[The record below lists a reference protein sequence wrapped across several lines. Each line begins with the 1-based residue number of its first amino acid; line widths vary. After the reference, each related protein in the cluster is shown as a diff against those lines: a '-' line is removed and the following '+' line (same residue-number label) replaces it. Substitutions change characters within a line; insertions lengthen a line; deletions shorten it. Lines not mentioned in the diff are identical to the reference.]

1 MRRLGEGL
9 TQVTH
14 APGST
19 VTQPNNLPGI
29 LAMLAGTVAFVC
41 NDSIVKVLG
50 EHLPPGEIMALR
62 GSFASLLLLA
72 ACLWYGALTW
82 PAGTLRTSAFW
93 LRLVG
98 ELGATVSFV
107 VSLMH
112 MRFADISGIQQF
124 QPLAITAASAV
135 FLAEPVGWRRW
146 LAALVG
152 LIGVLMIVRPGSG
165 AFEPFALLAGVCVLM
180 VVLRD
185 IGTRLVLAGT
195 PALFLSLTSALV
207 VAVFGFL
214 MRWGETWVA
223 PRPLEWLGLA
233 ATGAMIFA
241 GYMFITI
248 AVRIAELSVVS
259 PFRYANVIFAVALQI
274 AIWGI
279 VPDSWTLLG
288 MAIVVGA
295 GFYTFHR
302 EQVRR
307 AGTVAAFSVPG
318 A

>member
-1 MRRLGEGL
+1 M
-9 TQVTH
+9 TQATEALATTKSH
-14 APGST
+14 
-19 VTQPNNLPGI
+19 PNNLPGI

-50 EHLPPGEIMALR
+50 QHLPPGEIMALR

-72 ACLWYGALTW
+72 ACLWYGALRW

-185 IGTRLVLAGT
+185 IGTRLVLEGT

-207 VAVFGFL
+207 VAVFGYL
-214 MRWGETWVA
+214 MRWGETWVT
-223 PRPLEWLGLA
+223 PQPLEWLGLA
-233 ATGAMIFA
+233 ATAAMIFA

-259 PFRYANVIFAVALQI
+259 PFRYTNVIIAVGLQI

-279 VPDSWTLLG
+279 VPDAWTLLG

-295 GFYTFHR
+295 GLYTFHR

-307 AGTVAAFSVPG
+307 AVVLAPHPLPDF
-318 A
+318 